1 MLLRNECQYGPFP
14 CIKQICDQC
23 PHFFSQMGDRRIIDF
38 DIEEAISDYLQAWK
52 LDSQSSLTAR
62 TLGDLYAQEH
72 HFAYANEWYQK
83 AADLQDSIAIFRLAE
98 NTRYGRGIQRDLE
111 EAIILYQQAA
121 RLGHSDARYAIGD
134 LCVENG
140 MMKVD
145 LSDGLAYFQNESGR
159 IPSLARQSWLDKIL
173 AQNRIDFE
181 SPELIQLSQMLE
193 KAFPVEHQTEPFMKD
208 TFAEKK
214 TFSFEAFLDVQMKEE
229 SINEYIRPLL
239 DVVLPELDPLLAKQT
254 ISLKQFARAT
264 QQYMIRFQNMHTLFR
279 IDDFCAEIGISRS
292 YYYKI
297 IRCERQPTRDT
308 AIAMAV
314 TLGLNEH
321 ETQDYILLLGDRLN
335 EQLKRDWL
343 ILECI
348 RRKYTIDQTGQV
360 LNHLGVSPLVNFE

>member
-14 CIKQICDQC
+14 CIQQICDQC
-23 PHFFSQMGDRRIIDF
+23 PHSVSQMGDRRIIDF
-38 DIEEAISDYLQAWK
+38 NFEEAISDYLQAWK

-72 HFAYANEWYQK
+72 HFADANEWYQK
-83 AADLQDSIAIFRLAE
+83 AANFQDSIAIFRLAE
-98 NTRYGRGIQRDLE
+98 NTRYGRGTLRDLE

-121 RLGHSDARYAIGD
+121 RLGHPDARYAIGD

-145 LSDGLAYFQNESGR
+145 LSEGLAYFQNESGR
-159 IPSLARQSWLDKIL
+159 MPSMARQRWLDKVH

-193 KAFPVEHQTEPFMKD
+193 KAFPVEHHFEPFSKG
-208 TFAEKK
+208 TRVAQEIFNL
-214 TFSFEAFLDVQMKEE
+214 EALLDVQMKEE
-229 SINEYIRPLL
+229 SVEEYFKPHL
-239 DVVLPELDPLLAKQT
+239 DVVLPELDPTLANQT

-264 QQYMIRFQNMHTLFR
+264 QQYMIRFQNNHTLFR

-297 IRCERQPTRDT
+297 IRSERQPTRDT

>member
-14 CIKQICDQC
+14 CIKQICDRC
-23 PHFFSQMGDRRIIDF
+23 PHYFSQMGDRRIIDF
-38 DIEEAISDYLQAWK
+38 HFEEAINDYLQAWE
-52 LDSQSSLTAR
+52 LDSQSSLIAR
-62 TLGDLYAQEH
+62 TLGDLFAQEH
-72 HFAYANEWYQK
+72 RFSDANEWYQK
-83 AADLQDSIAIFRLAE
+83 AADFQDSIAIFRLAE
-98 NTRYGRGIQRDLE
+98 NTRYGRGTSRDLE

-121 RLGHSDARYAIGD
+121 RLGHPDARYAIGD

-159 IPSLARQSWLDKIL
+159 IPSLARQRWLDKIH
-173 AQNRIDFE
+173 AHNRIDFE
-181 SPELIQLSQMLE
+181 SPELIQLSQLLE
-193 KAFPVEHQTEPFMKD
+193 KAFPVENQIESFLKD

-214 TFSFEAFLDVQMKEE
+214 TFNFEAFLDVQMKEE
-229 SINEYIRPLL
+229 SVEEYVKVQL
-239 DVVLPELDPLLAKQT
+239 DVVIPELDPMLAKQT

-264 QQYMIRFQNMHTLFR
+264 QQYMIRFQNKNPQYR

-297 IRCERQPTRDT
+297 VRNERQPTRDT